1 MIRVGDDRLARRAES
16 PEHEDGVPHASD
28 CPEREAAAAR
38 LGAERRRLFLA
49 SAVLS
54 LAAPLLPY
62 LTGAWET
69 AWFALAAAPLP
80 LAARVAVFLVGVH
93 LALSAIML
101 PLGYFGGYVLPR
113 AYGLSRQTRRAW
125 ATDWLKATLVSTA
138 LASGVAGVFL
148 WTVAATG
155 PSWWWVFGVFVSVVG
170 LALVFVTPYVLVPL
184 FFKMRPLA
192 DVATVARI
200 HALVNRAGAPVRD
213 VCSLDFSRRTAEAN
227 AAVIGLGRSR
237 RVVIADTL
245 LAEFTPGE
253 VDAVVAHELG
263 HHVNRDVQRLL
274 LGNAV
279 LMWLGLWLAS
289 RAAPLALP
297 VLSLPSLGYVPGYP
311 VLLFVV
317 ELFFLVLS
325 PALNWWSRRL
335 ETAADRFALRLTGN
349 PIAFAGAMR
358 RIGRQNLVELRPP
371 RWSEVLLATHPAL
384 YRRMQLAESHLPPLS
399 ESRPPPPA
407 RLSSTAKPND
417 EASRR
422 ASRENAKASRD
433 RHGGITKTVVDEN
446 S

>member
-1 MIRVGDDRLARRAES
+1 VIHSVSRAGGLERKGIL
-16 PEHEDGVPHASD
+16 PRAGE
-28 CPEREAAAAR
+28 CPERDAAAAR
-38 LGAERRRLFLA
+38 LGAERRRLFVA
-49 SAVLS
+49 SALLS

-93 LALSAIML
+93 LALAAVML

-113 AYGLSRQTRRAW
+113 AYGLSRQSLRAW

-138 LASGVAGVFL
+138 LASAVAGVFL
-148 WTVAATG
+148 WTVNATG
-155 PSWWWVFGVFVSVVG
+155 PSWWWVFGLFVSVVG
-170 LALVFVTPYVLVPL
+170 VALVFVTPYVLLPL
-184 FFKMRPLA
+184 FFKMQPLA
-192 DVATVARI
+192 DAATVQRI
-200 HALVNRAGAPVRD
+200 HVLVNRAGAPVRD

-279 LMWLGLWLAS
+279 LIWLGLFLAS
-289 RAAPLALP
+289 RGATSALP
-297 VLSLPSLGYVPGYP
+297 LLSLPSLGYVPGYP
-311 VLLFVV
+311 MLLIVV
-317 ELFFLVLS
+317 EAFFLVLS
-325 PALNWWSRRL
+325 PLLNWWSRRL
-335 ETAADRFALRLTGN
+335 ESGADRFALRLTRE
-349 PIAFAGAMR
+349 PAAFAGAMR
-358 RIGRQNLVELRPP
+358 RIGCQNLVELRPP

-384 YRRMQLAESHLPPLS
+384 YCRIQLAESSCPLPLADS
-399 ESRPPPPA
+399 
-407 RLSSTAKPND
+407 
-417 EASRR
+417 
-422 ASRENAKASRD
+422 
-433 RHGGITKTVVDEN
+433 
-446 S
+446 

>member
-1 MIRVGDDRLARRAES
+1 MIHPVSRAE
-16 PEHEDGVPHASD
+16 GVEREGALPRAGE

-38 LGAERRRLFLA
+38 LGAERRRLFVI
-49 SAVLS
+49 SALLS

-69 AWFALAAAPLP
+69 IWFALAAAPLP
-80 LAARVAVFLVGVH
+80 LAARAAVFLVGVH
-93 LALSAIML
+93 LALAAVML

-113 AYGLSRQTRRAW
+113 AYGLSRQSPRAW

-138 LASGVAGVFL
+138 LASAVAGVFL
-148 WTVAATG
+148 WTVNATG
-155 PSWWWVFGVFVSVVG
+155 PSWWWAFGLFVSVVG
-170 LALVFVTPYVLVPL
+170 VALVFVTPYVLVPL
-184 FFKMRPLA
+184 FFKMQPLA
-192 DVATVARI
+192 DAATVERI

-279 LMWLGLWLAS
+279 LIWLGLFLAS
-289 RAAPLALP
+289 RGATSALP
-297 VLSLPSLGYVPGYP
+297 LLSLPSLGYVPGYP
-311 VLLFVV
+311 MLLFVV
-317 ELFFLVLS
+317 EAFFLLLS
-325 PALNWWSRRL
+325 PLLNWWSRRL
-335 ETAADRFALRLTGN
+335 ESGADRFGLRLTRD
-349 PIAFAGAMR
+349 PAAFAGAMR
-358 RIGRQNLVELRPP
+358 RIGCQNLVELRPP

-384 YRRMQLAESHLPPLS
+384 YRRIQLAESS
-399 ESRPPPPA
+399 
-407 RLSSTAKPND
+407 
-417 EASRR
+417 
-422 ASRENAKASRD
+422 
-433 RHGGITKTVVDEN
+433 
-446 S
+446 

>member
-1 MIRVGDDRLARRAES
+1 VIHPVSRAE
-16 PEHEDGVPHASD
+16 GVEREGALPRAGE

-38 LGAERRRLFLA
+38 LGAERRRLFVI
-49 SAVLS
+49 SALLS

-69 AWFALAAAPLP
+69 IWFALAAAPLP
-80 LAARVAVFLVGVH
+80 LAARAAVFLVGVH
-93 LALSAIML
+93 LALAAVML

-113 AYGLSRQTRRAW
+113 AYGLSRQSLHAW

-138 LASGVAGVFL
+138 LASAVAGVFL
-148 WTVAATG
+148 WTVNATG
-155 PSWWWVFGVFVSVVG
+155 PSWWWAFGLFVSVVG
-170 LALVFVTPYVLVPL
+170 VALVFITPYVLVPL
-184 FFKMRPLA
+184 FFKMQPLA
-192 DVATVARI
+192 DAATVERI

-279 LMWLGLWLAS
+279 LIWLGLFLAS
-289 RAAPLALP
+289 RGATSALP
-297 VLSLPSLGYVPGYP
+297 LLSLPSMGYVPGYP
-311 VLLFVV
+311 MLLFVV
-317 ELFFLVLS
+317 EAFFLLLS
-325 PALNWWSRRL
+325 PLLNWWSRRL
-335 ETAADRFALRLTGN
+335 ESGADRFGLRLTRD
-349 PIAFAGAMR
+349 PAAFAGAMR
-358 RIGRQNLVELRPP
+358 RIGCQNLVELRPP

-384 YRRMQLAESHLPPLS
+384 YRRIQLAESSCPLALADS
-399 ESRPPPPA
+399 
-407 RLSSTAKPND
+407 
-417 EASRR
+417 
-422 ASRENAKASRD
+422 
-433 RHGGITKTVVDEN
+433 
-446 S
+446 

>member
-1 MIRVGDDRLARRAES
+1 MIHPVSRAE
-16 PEHEDGVPHASD
+16 GVEREGALPRAGE

-38 LGAERRRLFLA
+38 LGAERRRLFVI
-49 SAVLS
+49 SALLS

-69 AWFALAAAPLP
+69 IWFALAAAPLP
-80 LAARVAVFLVGVH
+80 LAARAAVFLVGVH
-93 LALSAIML
+93 LALAAVML

-113 AYGLSRQTRRAW
+113 AYGLSRQSLHAW

-138 LASGVAGVFL
+138 LASAVAGVFL
-148 WTVAATG
+148 WTVNATG
-155 PSWWWVFGVFVSVVG
+155 PSWWWAFGLFVSVVG
-170 LALVFVTPYVLVPL
+170 VALVFVTPYVLVPL
-184 FFKMRPLA
+184 FFKMQPLA
-192 DVATVARI
+192 DAATVERI

-279 LMWLGLWLAS
+279 LIWLGLFLAS
-289 RAAPLALP
+289 RGATSALP
-297 VLSLPSLGYVPGYP
+297 LLSLPSLGYVPGYP
-311 VLLFVV
+311 MLLFVV
-317 ELFFLVLS
+317 EAFFLLLS
-325 PALNWWSRRL
+325 PLLNWWSRRL
-335 ETAADRFALRLTGN
+335 ESGADRFGLRLTRD
-349 PIAFAGAMR
+349 PAAFAGAMR
-358 RIGRQNLVELRPP
+358 RIGCQNLVELRPP

-384 YRRMQLAESHLPPLS
+384 YRRIQLAESSCPLALADS
-399 ESRPPPPA
+399 
-407 RLSSTAKPND
+407 
-417 EASRR
+417 
-422 ASRENAKASRD
+422 
-433 RHGGITKTVVDEN
+433 
-446 S
+446 